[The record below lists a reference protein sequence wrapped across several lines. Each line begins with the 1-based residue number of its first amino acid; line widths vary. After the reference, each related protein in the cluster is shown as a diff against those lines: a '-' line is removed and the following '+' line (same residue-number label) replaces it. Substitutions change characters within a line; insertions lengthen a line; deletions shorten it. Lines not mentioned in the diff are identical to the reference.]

1 MYTPFSSHGAFS
13 GLSPPVFSSS
23 GNNWKVTI
31 AHTGHLSPLKLKPA
45 LPRTLTVDSEQS
57 PKCTHTVEE
66 STKMVSQDSCIF
78 GVDTPPTLNT
88 PHPHPR
94 PDSAPARTSHSPRA
108 LPVSF
113 SSI

>member
-1 MYTPFSSHGAFS
+1 MYTPFSSRGAFS

-45 LPRTLTVDSEQS
+45 LPPTWTVDSEQS
-57 PKCTHTVEE
+57 PKCTHTAEE
-66 STKMVSQDSCIF
+66 STKMVSQESCIL
-78 GVDTPPTLNT
+78 GVDTPPTLT
-88 PHPHPR
+88 PHPR
-94 PDSAPARTSHSPRA
+94 PDSAPARTSHCPRA
-108 LPVSF
+108 LPVSS